1 MGAHAVMPAAR
12 PPGRYGILSWF
23 VPPALAG
30 EVAREAAAERDAAL
44 AAAGE
49 KVPRRRA
56 RLLPPWLAVYFTLAL
71 CLLARLPYQ
80 EAMRSLAG
88 DEVTGLAVPAT
99 TALTAARRRLGERP
113 LELLSWRVAG
123 VLLPSRDPWATV
135 GGLLVAAWDGTTL
148 KVPASPENIA
158 ALGRPRHGGGRKT
171 PAAGKGGKAPP
182 QEGHYP
188 QMRVVALIACGT
200 RALLGAAIGPLADG
214 EQKLAATLTGCPGPG
229 MLLLADR
236 GFWSLALW
244 QACAATRA
252 HLLWRVKSDIR
263 LPVRQRLPDGSWLSV
278 VNGTRE
284 AHRRNMRNANR
295 RSRGSRLPQEQGPL
309 PGDVTVRVIEFLI
322 TLTCE
327 DGTARTERYRAV
339 TTLLDWRRYPA
350 ADLAAA
356 YARRWGIESAYREAK
371 SYLAGGRVLRS
382 RTPGLARQEAW
393 ALLIAYQAIRAI
405 ICHAAA
411 GTDPG
416 RLSFTTALHAARRTL
431 VSPTATLASAGNE
444 ILASPLPGRP
454 PRTCARALADPTR
467 PYLARNGKPQ
477 PLPQAARYTLTV
489 TPPGTTGRQHH
500 DQQQH
505 ATSRAATPP

>member
-1 MGAHAVMPAAR
+1 MPAAR
-12 PPGRYGILSWF
+12 PAGGCGILSWF

-30 EVAREAAAERDAAL
+30 EVAREAAAERDAVL

-80 EAMRSLAG
+80 DALRSLAG
-88 DEVTGLAVPAT
+88 DGVTGLAVPAT

-113 LELLSWRVAG
+113 LELLFQRVAG

-135 GGLLVAAWDGTTL
+135 CGLLVVAWDGTTL
-148 KVPASPENIA
+148 KVPATPENTA
-158 ALGRPRHGGGRKT
+158 AFGRPRGGGKK
-171 PAAGKGGKAPP
+171 PGGGKAPSV
-182 QEGHYP
+182 EGHYP
-188 QMRVVALIACGT
+188 HLRVVALIACGT
-200 RALLGAAIGPLADG
+200 RALLGAAIGPFADG
-214 EQKLAATLTGCPGPG
+214 EQTLAAALTARLRPG

-236 GFWSLALW
+236 AYWGHVLW
-244 QACAATRA
+244 AQCAAA
-252 HLLWRVKSDIR
+252 GADLLWRVKSDIR
-263 LPVRQRLPDGSWLSV
+263 LPVRQPLPDGSWLSV

-295 RSRGSRLPQEQGPL
+295 RSRGSRLPQEEGPL

-327 DGTARTERYRAV
+327 DGTTRTERYRAV

-356 YARRWGIESAYREAK
+356 YARRWGIETAYREAK

-393 ALLIAYQAIRAI
+393 ALLVAYQAVRAL

-411 GTDPG
+411 GTGADPG

-431 VSPTATLASAGNE
+431 GRGPAAIQAASGE

-454 PRTCARALADPTR
+454 PRTCARALAEPQR
-467 PYLARNGKPQ
+467 AYPSRKGKPQ
-477 PLPQAARYTLTV
+477 PLPQRIHCTV
-489 TPPGTTGRQHH
+489 TVTTPGTTTRQPRHQH
-500 DQQQH
+500 KPATDQ
-505 ATSRAATPP
+505 AAASP

>member
-1 MGAHAVMPAAR
+1 MPAVR
-12 PPGRYGILSWF
+12 PSSGYGFLSWF
-23 VPPALAG
+23 VPPALAD

-56 RLLPPWLAVYFTLAL
+56 RLLPPRLAVYFTLAL

-80 EAMRSLAG
+80 DALRSLGG
-88 DEVTGLAVPAT
+88 DGLAGLAVPAT

-113 LELLSWRVAG
+113 LELLFQRVAG
-123 VLLPSRDPWATV
+123 QLLPSRDPWATV
-135 GGLLVAAWDGTTL
+135 CGLLVVAWDGTTL
-148 KVPASPENIA
+148 KAPASPENIA
-158 ALGRPRHGGGRKT
+158 AFGRPRGGGKKPGR
-171 PAAGKGGKAPP
+171 GKAPP
-182 QEGHYP
+182 VQGHYP
-188 QMRVVALIACGT
+188 HVRVVTLIACGT
-200 RALLGAAIGPLADG
+200 RALLGAAVGPLTDG
-214 EQKLAATLTGCPGPG
+214 EQTLAAALTARLRPG

-236 GFWSLALW
+236 AYWGHVLW
-244 QACAATRA
+244 AQCTAAGA
-252 HLLWRVKSDIR
+252 DLLWRVKSDIR

-284 AHRRNMRNANR
+284 AHLRNMRNANR

-327 DGTARTERYRAV
+327 DGTTRTERYRAV
-339 TTLLDWRRYPA
+339 TTLLDWRGYPA

-356 YARRWGIESAYREAK
+356 YARRWGIETAYREAK

-382 RTPGLARQEAW
+382 RTPGLARQEIW
-393 ALLIAYQAIRAI
+393 ALLITYQAVRAL
-405 ICHAAA
+405 ICRTAADA

-416 RLSFTTALHAARRTL
+416 LLSFTTALHAARRTL
-431 VSPTATLASAGNE
+431 GHGPAAIQAAGDE

-454 PRTCARALADPTR
+454 PRTCARALAEPAHAYPGR
-467 PYLARNGKPQ
+467 KGRPQ
-477 PLPQAARYTLTV
+477 PLPRRIHCAVAV
-489 TPPGTTGRQHH
+489 TAPGTTTRQPHH
-500 DQQQH
+500 QH
-505 ATSRAATPP
+505 KPAASKATTSP

>member
-1 MGAHAVMPAAR
+1 MRAGLPSMRGTAVPWAGA
-12 PPGRYGILSWF
+12 GLLSWF
-23 VPPALAG
+23 VPPALAD

-49 KVPRRRA
+49 KVPRRRV

-80 EAMRSLAG
+80 DALRSLAG
-88 DEVTGLAVPAT
+88 DGAAGLDVPAS

-113 LELLSWRVAG
+113 LELLFWRVAG

-135 GGLLVAAWDGTTL
+135 RGLLVVAWDGTTL
-148 KVPASPENIA
+148 KAPASPENIA
-158 ALGRPRHGGGRKT
+158 AFGRPRGGGKK
-171 PAAGKGGKAPP
+171 PGGGKAPP
-182 QEGHYP
+182 VEGHYP
-188 QMRVVALIACGT
+188 HARVVALIACGT

-214 EQKLAATLTGCPGPG
+214 EQKLAAALTGCLGPG

-236 GFWSLALW
+236 GFWSHALW
-244 QACAATRA
+244 RACSAAGA
-252 HLLWRVKSDIR
+252 DLLWRVKSDIR
-263 LPVRQRLPDGSWLSV
+263 LPVRQPLPDGSWLSA
-278 VNGTRE
+278 VNDGRQ
-284 AHRRNMRNANR
+284 ARLRAARNAHR
-295 RSRGSRLPQEQGPL
+295 RSRGSRLPQEDGPL

-327 DGTARTERYRAV
+327 DGTTRTERYRAV
-339 TTLLDWRRYPA
+339 TTLPDWRRYPA

-356 YARRWGIESAYREAK
+356 YARRWGIETAYREAK

-382 RTPGLARQEAW
+382 RTPGLARQETW
-393 ALLIAYQAIRAI
+393 ALLITCQAVRAL

-411 GTDPG
+411 GTGTDPA

-431 VSPTATLASAGNE
+431 GHGPAAIQAATDE

-454 PRTCARALADPTR
+454 PRTSARAHAEPAPANPTTK
-467 PYLARNGKPQ
+467 AKPQ
-477 PLPQAARYTLTV
+477 PLPQRIHCTLTI
-489 TPPGTTGRQHH
+489 TTPGTTSHAH
-500 DQQQH
+500 TDQPKQPQNH
-505 ATSRAATPP
+505 ENQPP

>member
-1 MGAHAVMPAAR
+1 MPAAR
-12 PPGRYGILSWF
+12 PSSRYGILSWF

-30 EVAREAAAERDAAL
+30 EVAREAAAERDALL

-80 EAMRSLAG
+80 DALRSLAG
-88 DEVTGLAVPAT
+88 DGAAGLAAPAS

-113 LELLSWRVAG
+113 LELLFQRVAG

-135 GGLLVAAWDGTTL
+135 CGLLVVAWDGTTL
-148 KVPASPENIA
+148 KVPATLENTA
-158 ALGRPRHGGGRKT
+158 AFGRPRGGG
-171 PAAGKGGKAPP
+171 GKKPGSGKKAPSV
-182 QEGHYP
+182 QGHYP
-188 QMRVVALIACGT
+188 HLRVVALIACGT
-200 RALLGAAIGPLADG
+200 RALLGAAIGPFADG
-214 EQKLAATLTGCPGPG
+214 EQTLAVTLTARLRPG

-236 GFWSLALW
+236 AYWGHVLW
-244 QACAATRA
+244 AQCAAA
-252 HLLWRVKSDIR
+252 GADLLWRVKSDIR
-263 LPVRQRLPDGSWLSV
+263 LPARQPLPDGSWLSA

-284 AHRRNMRNANR
+284 ARLRAMRNANR
-295 RSRGSRLPQEQGPL
+295 RSRGSRLPREEGPL

-327 DGTARTERYRAV
+327 DGTTRTERYRAV

-356 YARRWGIESAYREAK
+356 YARRWGIETAYREAK
-371 SYLAGGRVLRS
+371 SYLAGSRVLRS

-393 ALLIAYQAIRAI
+393 ALLITYQAVRALV
-405 ICHAAA
+405 CRAAA
-411 GTDPG
+411 GTGADPG

-431 VSPTATLASAGNE
+431 GHGTAAIQAATDE
-444 ILASPLPGRP
+444 ILAAPLPGRP
-454 PRTCARALADPTR
+454 PRTCARALAEPQR
-467 PYLARNGKPQ
+467 PYPSRKGKPQ
-477 PLPQAARYTLTV
+477 PLPQRIHCTV
-489 TPPGTTGRQHH
+489 TVTTPGTTTRQPRH
-500 DQQQH
+500 QH
-505 ATSRAATPP
+505 KPGTSQAPTPP